1 MALMMRIMTGE
12 EGSACIE
19 QCESHTRT
27 IDEVPETEGQHD
39 GGLWGVRELEVI
51 R

>member
-1 MALMMRIMTGE
+1 MMMRIMTAVE
-12 EGSACIE
+12 ESACIE
-19 QCESHTRT
+19 QRESRIRT